1 MDYMGMR
8 GTKLKIFKAAVEMFA
23 HSSFFNISMRDIA
36 NAVGIKPASIYNHFD
51 SKDELL
57 KAIFAFYDYT
67 AARHTPDLDKLMSLA
82 EKLRPHDVLMKS
94 DMRFG
99 PELQPWMDRIL
110 IIAATLDRSDPRAGA
125 LLAKWLIEVPR
136 NNIGAVLQRL
146 IALKRVAPLDINTF
160 LMLYTNYM
168 YAAALRNYTDRALT
182 EEDWRNGLSMLFS
195 LVKVV

>member
-67 AARHTPDLDKLMSLA
+67 AARHTPQLWTAAIRVPERCLPNGSLRCRGTISA
-82 EKLRPHDVLMKS
+82 RFCSDSLRS
-94 DMRFG
+94 NASRRWTSTRF
-99 PELQPWMDRIL
+99 
-110 IIAATLDRSDPRAGA
+110 
-125 LLAKWLIEVPR
+125 
-136 NNIGAVLQRL
+136 
-146 IALKRVAPLDINTF
+146 
-160 LMLYTNYM
+160 
-168 YAAALRNYTDRALT
+168 
-182 EEDWRNGLSMLFS
+182 
-195 LVKVV
+195 